1 MQSTAVLGWGAI
13 RMESTSLDRPDDFR
27 NHSRKDWRM
36 VNVHRR
42 AALLANGA
50 LILGLVTLTSTV
62 GFGADEPTAPPKPQ
76 PPRTATAP
84 HSKGVLTDQDGE
96 PLQPLKSTKNESKE
110 EKVHKDAMAWFMS
123 GRLKQSESRFAE
135 ALSDYQ
141 MSVKLDPNSVEVYRA
156 LVPLAFALGETEN
169 GLKYAQRAI
178 ELDPQDL
185 DILRMLAEQLHEQ
198 QQLDKAAEYLTRAA
212 NSSKVKKDSPVYVM
226 FNLQLAAVYM
236 EKARQDKS
244 NTDPSIWQKAAD
256 AYIVVLDARRN
267 PTKYNLDFQT
277 RSNLERQPLAG
288 YETMGDVLMVARRT
302 AQAIVAFEEA
312 AKANH
317 EHPGALSFSLAQA
330 YFQSK
335 QYELA
340 LKNLQVYLDAQ
351 LQGKGRQPYEL
362 LAKILKATGKSG
374 ELLSRVQDLSKADP
388 RNATLQYFLA
398 DQYVAAGRLKEAEDL
413 IHRVITESRD
423 TEGWV
428 SLAAIYRKENNAE
441 KLLDALAKG
450 LHGQRGTNRLD
461 HLLVEIQ
468 DDHKLV
474 DAIIAAGRKLET
486 TDKSKVDF
494 YTAYLVARLAGRAQ
508 KMDAAVEFYT
518 QAMAARR
525 ELQGQLA
532 DELAKELVLAKR
544 YEQAVD
550 VLKKAV
556 AQPVYPPNAE
566 GERVKLDLYIWLA
579 RAQELGGKTKEAL
592 QAFREAE
599 KLDSED
605 PEIHFWEAWV
615 YSHSHQWAE
624 AIKRY
629 EEMAKKYA
637 THKEIVRQCQMSLS
651 NCYVQEGNLAK
662 GEKLLEDV
670 LVERPDD
677 SQANNDLGYLY
688 ADQSKNLPQAE
699 KMIRVALKLEPDNVA
714 YLDSMGWVLFK
725 QGKLE
730 EARTFLQ
737 KAVATPGG
745 SDGTI
750 WEHLGDCYAAMKN
763 HDKAAD
769 AWKKGLKDSQEESF
783 PDSKLIERLKDKLK
797 KAGA

>member
-1 MQSTAVLGWGAI
+1 
-13 RMESTSLDRPDDFR
+13 
-27 NHSRKDWRM
+27 M
-36 VNVHRR
+36 VNVHRH
-42 AALLANGA
+42 AALWANVA
-50 LILGLVTLTSTV
+50 LVLGVLTAAPMV

-84 HSKGVLTDQDGE
+84 HSRGLVTDQDGE
-96 PLQPLKSTKNESKE
+96 PLQPLKSTKTESKQ
-110 EKVHKDAMAWFMS
+110 EKIHKDAMAWFMS

-141 MSVKLDPNSVEVYRA
+141 MAVKLDPNAVEVYRA
-156 LVPLAFALGETEN
+156 LVPLAFALSETEK
-169 GLKYAQRAI
+169 GLQYAQKAI

-198 QQLDKAAEYLTRAA
+198 QQLGKAAEYLSRAA
-212 NSSKVKKDSPVYVM
+212 NSPKVKKDSPMYVM
-226 FNLQLAAVYM
+226 FNLQLAALYM
-236 EKARQDKS
+236 EMTRQDKG
-244 NTDPSIWQKAAD
+244 NTDPSVVEKAAD
-256 AYIVVLDARRN
+256 AYLVVLDARRN

-288 YETMGDVLMVARRT
+288 YEIMGDVLMVAHRT

-312 AKANH
+312 VKANH
-317 EHPGALSFSLAQA
+317 DHPGSLSFSLAQA
-330 YFQSK
+330 YFQAK
-335 QYELA
+335 QYDLA

-351 LQGKGRQPYEL
+351 LQGKGRQPYDL
-362 LAKILKATGKSG
+362 LGKILKATGKGS
-374 ELLSRVQDLSKADP
+374 ELLARVREISKADP

-398 DQYVAAGRLKEAEDL
+398 DQYVAAGQLKEAEEL
-413 IHRVITESRD
+413 IHRVITESHD
-423 TEGWV
+423 QEGWV
-428 SLAAIYRKENNAE
+428 SLAAIYRKENNAD
-441 KLLDALAKG
+441 KLLEALAKG
-450 LHGQRGTNRLD
+450 LNGQRGTNRLD

-468 DDHKLV
+468 QDDKLV
-474 DAIIAAGRKLET
+474 DGLIAAGRKLQA

-494 YTAYLVARLAGRAQ
+494 STAYLVGRLAGRAQ
-508 KMDAAVEFYT
+508 KMDAALEFYA
-518 QAMAARR
+518 QAMNLRR
-525 ELQGQLA
+525 ELQGRLA
-532 DELAKELVLAKR
+532 DELAKELVVAKR
-544 YEQAVD
+544 YQQAAD

-556 AQPVYPPNAE
+556 AEPVYPPNAE
-566 GERVKLDLYIWLA
+566 GERIKLDLYIWLA
-579 RAQELGGKTKEAL
+579 RAQELAGKTQEAL

-605 PEIHFWEAWV
+605 PEIHYWEAWV
-615 YSHSHQWAE
+615 YTHSHQWAE

-637 THKEIVRQCQMSLS
+637 THKAFVLQCQMSLS
-651 NCYVQEGNLAK
+651 NCYVQKGEFAK
-662 GEKLLEDV
+662 GEKILEEV

-688 ADQSKNLPQAE
+688 ADQGKNLPRAE
-699 KMIRVALKLEPDNVA
+699 KMIRQALKTEPDNVA

-737 KAVATPGG
+737 KAVAAPGG

-750 WEHLGDCYAAMKN
+750 WEHLGDCYAGMKN
-763 HDKAAD
+763 HDKAVD
-769 AWKKGLKDSQEESF
+769 AWKKGLKDAQEESL
-783 PDSKLIERLKDKLK
+783 PDTKLIDRLKDKLK
-797 KAGA
+797 

>member
-1 MQSTAVLGWGAI
+1 
-13 RMESTSLDRPDDFR
+13 
-27 NHSRKDWRM
+27 M
-36 VNVHRR
+36 VNVHRH
-42 AALLANGA
+42 AALWANGA
-50 LILGLVTLTSTV
+50 LFFGMLAATPLVS
-62 GFGADEPTAPPKPQ
+62 FGADEPAAPPKPQ

-84 HSKGVLTDQDGE
+84 HSRGLVTDQDGE
-96 PLQPLKSTKNESKE
+96 PLQPLKSTKTESKE

-123 GRLKQSESRFAE
+123 GRLKESESRFAE

-141 MSVKLDPNSVEVYRA
+141 MAIKLDPNAVEVYRA
-156 LVPLAFALGETEN
+156 LVPLAFALSETEK
-169 GLKYAQRAI
+169 GLQYAQKAI

-185 DILRMLAEQLHEQ
+185 NILRMLAEQLHEQ
-198 QQLDKAAEYLTRAA
+198 QKLGTAAEYLSRAA
-212 NSSKVKKDSPVYVM
+212 NSPKVKKDSPMYVM
-226 FNLQLAAVYM
+226 FNLQLAALYM
-236 EKARQDKS
+236 EMTRQSKG
-244 NTDPSIWQKAAD
+244 TAEPAIIEKAAD
-256 AYIVVLDARRN
+256 AYLVLLDARRH

-288 YETMGDVLMVARRT
+288 YEIMGDVLMVAHRT

-312 AKANH
+312 VKANH
-317 EHPGALSFSLAQA
+317 DHPGSISFSLAQA
-330 YFQSK
+330 YFQAK
-335 QYELA
+335 EYDLA

-362 LAKILKATGKSG
+362 LGKILKATNKGS
-374 ELLSRVQDLSKADP
+374 ELLPRVQDLAKGDP

-398 DQYVAAGRLKEAEDL
+398 DQYVAAGKLKEAEEL

-423 TEGWV
+423 QEGWV

-441 KLLDALAKG
+441 KLLDALSKG
-450 LHGQRGTNRLD
+450 LKGQRGTNRLD

-468 DDHKLV
+468 EDHKLV
-474 DAIIAAGRKLET
+474 DGLIAAGRKLEAAS
-486 TDKSKVDF
+486 DKSKVDF
-494 YTAYLVARLAGRAQ
+494 FTAYLVGRLAGRAQ
-508 KMDAAVEFYT
+508 KLDAAVEFYT
-518 QAMAARR
+518 QAMNLRR

-532 DELAKELVLAKR
+532 DELVRQLVAAKR
-544 YEQAVD
+544 YQQATEV
-550 VLKKAV
+550 VKKAV
-556 AQPVYPPNAE
+556 AEPIYPPNAD

-579 RAQELGGKTKEAL
+579 RAQELAGKTDEAL
-592 QAFREAE
+592 KAFREAE

-615 YSHSHQWAE
+615 YTHSHQWAE

-629 EEMAKKYA
+629 EEMAKKYPNQ
-637 THKEIVRQCQMSLS
+637 KEFVRQCQMSLS
-651 NCYVQEGNLAK
+651 NCYVQKGEVAK
-662 GEKLLEDV
+662 GEKILEEV
-670 LVERPDD
+670 LVERPED

-688 ADQSKNLPQAE
+688 ADQGKNLPKAE
-699 KMIRVALKLEPDNVA
+699 KMIRQALKGEPDNVA

-737 KAVATPGG
+737 KAIASPNG

-763 HDKAAD
+763 QDKAAE
-769 AWKKGLKDSQEESF
+769 AWKKGLKDAEEESF
-783 PDSKLIERLKDKLK
+783 PDTKLIERLKDKLK